1 MSNIFCADIGNYS
14 TVTALLGQPPQIMR
28 SVSADITH
36 KSVMTLNTDTSP
48 TVEINRKRLILGE
61 YATKQKN
68 SQTAVERGKHSPDI
82 VKPFL
87 FAGLHQDFEGIVRY
101 LIPTRDRFCEDTIK
115 KALIGSV
122 HEITVN
128 GTTYKH
134 RVTDIQFYL
143 ESDIAGVYAYRN
155 GWLDDAGDCLII
167 DIGGGTTNY
176 VVMTPEGI
184 AVHRRSIPDVGGVSL
199 ANDIINSDL
208 MQSHAHR
215 DNIAFKTCKVMD
227 AVTDGSLIYGN
238 RYDFSPIFDDLL
250 NDWFNRLVDS
260 ITVDA
265 REYLAD
271 VVNIMFVG
279 GNANLLRDRATGTG
293 YFIPENPQLTNIQ
306 ALLASVM
313 EAN

>member
-1 MSNIFCADIGNYS
+1 
-14 TVTALLGQPPQIMR
+14 
-28 SVSADITH
+28 
-36 KSVMTLNTDTSP
+36 
-48 TVEINRKRLILGE
+48 
-61 YATKQKN
+61 
-68 SQTAVERGKHSPDI
+68 
-82 VKPFL
+82 
-87 FAGLHQDFEGIVRY
+87 
-101 LIPTRDRFCEDTIK
+101 
-115 KALIGSV
+115 
-122 HEITVN
+122 
-128 GTTYKH
+128 
-134 RVTDIQFYL
+134 
-143 ESDIAGVYAYRN
+143 
-155 GWLDDAGDCLII
+155 
-167 DIGGGTTNY
+167 
-176 VVMTPEGI
+176 
-184 AVHRRSIPDVGGVSL
+184 
-199 ANDIINSDL
+199 
-208 MQSHAHR
+208 MQSHAHC

-313 EAN
+313 EAS